1 VKKSAVFGLLIVLL
15 ALAGIPALAAP
26 RPQQTDVVADNNAFA
41 FELYQA
47 SRDQNENIILSPYSV
62 STALAMTYA
71 GARGETE
78 SQMADALH
86 FTLPQEELHTALG
99 DLSTQLNSGEGEEE
113 GDLQLHIANALWAQE
128 GYPFRQDYTDL
139 VQSSYDAGL
148 QSLNFEADPEASRQT
163 INDWVSEATE
173 DRINDLLTPGTITA
187 GTRLVLTN
195 AIYFKA
201 QWASQFEEY
210 ATQDGP
216 FTLADGSDVTV
227 PMMHQTENFGYLQG
241 DGFQAVE
248 LPYVDNTAAMLVLLP
263 DEGQFDTFES
273 ALTAEQFDSI
283 RSSLESKQVALQLPR
298 FSYEAS
304 FELVPPLQSLGMT
317 DAFTGAADFSGMSEE
332 DLFISAILHK
342 AFVLV
347 DENGTEA
354 AAATAVVMEV
364 TAAPADMPIE
374 MTVDRPFLYVIYD
387 QTSGAILF
395 MGRVL
400 NPAS

>member
-26 RPQQTDVVADNNAFA
+26 RPQQTDVVAGNNAFA

-78 SQMADALH
+78 SQMADVLH

-99 DLSTQLNSGEGEEE
+99 DLSAQLNSGEGEEE

-128 GYPFRQDYTDL
+128 EYPFRQDYTDL

-148 QSLNFEADPEASRQT
+148 QTLNFEADPEASRQT

-173 DRINDLLTPGTITA
+173 DRINDLLGPDTITDR
-187 GTRLVLTN
+187 TRLVLTN

-201 QWASQFEEY
+201 QWASQFEEE

-216 FTLADGSDVTV
+216 FTLSDGSDVTV

-263 DEGQFDTFES
+263 DEGQFDTFEG

-283 RSSLESKQVALQLPR
+283 RGSLEYKQVALQLPR

-304 FELVPPLQSLGMT
+304 FDLVPPLQSLGMT
-317 DAFTGAADFSGMSEE
+317 DAFTDAADFSGMSDES
-332 DLFISAILHK
+332 LLISAILHK

-364 TAAPADMPIE
+364 TAAPADMPVE

>member
-26 RPQQTDVVADNNAFA
+26 RPQQTDVVAGNNAFA

-78 SQMADALH
+78 SQMADVLH

-99 DLSTQLNSGEGEEE
+99 DLSAQLNSGEGGDE

-148 QSLNFEADPEASRQT
+148 QTLNFEADPEASRQT
-163 INDWVSEATE
+163 INDWVSAATE
-173 DRINDLLTPGTITA
+173 DRINDLLGPDTITDR
-187 GTRLVLTN
+187 TRLVLTN

-201 QWASQFEEY
+201 QWASQFEEE

-216 FTLADGSDVTV
+216 FTLSDGSDVTV

-263 DEGQFDTFES
+263 DEGQFDTFEG

-283 RSSLESKQVALQLPR
+283 RGSLEYKQVALQLPR

-304 FELVPPLQSLGMT
+304 FDLVPPLQSLGMT
-317 DAFTGAADFSGMSEE
+317 DAFTDAADFSGMSDES
-332 DLFISAILHK
+332 LLISAILHK